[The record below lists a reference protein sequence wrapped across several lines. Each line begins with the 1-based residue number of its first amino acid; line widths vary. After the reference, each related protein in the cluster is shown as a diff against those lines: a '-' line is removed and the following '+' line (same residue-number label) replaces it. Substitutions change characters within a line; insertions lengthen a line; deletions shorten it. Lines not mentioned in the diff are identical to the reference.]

1 ALAQAFER
9 RFGPRE
15 LLGELLLGPRRSLVV
30 QPIRGTARV
39 LRESARLLEQTARA
53 AARLH
58 GSGQRQAF
66 EVLRHGAHVLAR
78 ERGGSA
84 RRTGLRAGLREI
96 VEPLPQARGA
106 LRGLA
111 REIFGVLGAVRLGQR
126 ALDAADLF
134 GVLGRELL
142 ELLNELIE
150 TLIRVGGGPRSSATG
165 TGFDG
170 AAAPGRAERRIRTT
184 KPRRE
189 VARRELDVQQR
200 LARTCPANAADL
212 ALRDAAEIGPERA
225 EPLEVGAARLE
236 HAERGFDA
244 LQPLGA
250 FLRPERHLRALRDF
264 LRDVAEPLGDG
275 GRVAIAER
283 ADAGVQREQRV
294 LDAPPHRRGTAR
306 GVLER
311 PRLAHRE
318 RGEPGRDAHA
328 SVRLLQDRAEAREG
342 GTAELRLFLRARRA
356 RLFVERSEEH

>member
-1 ALAQAFER
+1 FLREPRLAVRAASGEIARALGEALLAGARFGELLSGASRRALAQAFER

-39 LRESARLLEQTARA
+39 LRQSARLLEQTARA

-150 TLIRVGGGPRSSATG
+150 TL
-165 TGFDG
+165 
-170 AAAPGRAERRIRTT
+170 
-184 KPRRE
+184 
-189 VARRELDVQQR
+189 
-200 LARTCPANAADL
+200 
-212 ALRDAAEIGPERA
+212 
-225 EPLEVGAARLE
+225 
-236 HAERGFDA
+236 
-244 LQPLGA
+244 
-250 FLRPERHLRALRDF
+250 
-264 LRDVAEPLGDG
+264 
-275 GRVAIAER
+275 
-283 ADAGVQREQRV
+283 
-294 LDAPPHRRGTAR
+294 
-306 GVLER
+306 
-311 PRLAHRE
+311 
-318 RGEPGRDAHA
+318 
-328 SVRLLQDRAEAREG
+328 
-342 GTAELRLFLRARRA
+342 
-356 RLFVERSEEH
+356 